1 HGRTV
6 DELAHARA
14 KLARLQSTER
24 TLIEQLVA
32 IRAAIATQRYEINKL
47 VEERRSLINYLP
59 TELLV
64 RILSFLLIRSGEVP
78 SQFPTQRKNLAGV
91 SRLWR
96 DIILNTPS
104 FWSDI
109 VLTNDSDTKS
119 LLTQLKRS
127 CEYPLDITIQSTSR
141 DNPDTLLDILIPST
155 SRWRSLS
162 VQGFTG
168 DVLRG
173 IICKLDRLEFPRLE
187 DVFISLAG
195 HSYPRFLSPARSPA
209 LRRLNLSRL
218 YWTEDFSTITTTLT
232 TLSLSTAAIRD
243 QSFLTG
249 IPTQL
254 TTLVFTDCDPRHD
267 EDWVLERDSLYFPL
281 LQRLV
286 LDTVNPHRFLDA
298 VVTPKLDH
306 FEYTHHRSSV
316 LGAFGSKFSHQIY
329 TRVGPCDTPALSG
342 LPRGVSCNLAR
353 QPHTSFLRGYFAL

>member
-1 HGRTV
+1 M

-24 TLIEQLVA
+24 TLVEQLVA
-32 IRAAIATQRYEINKL
+32 IRAAIATQRYEINRL

-59 TELLV
+59 TELLM
-64 RILSFLLIRSGEVP
+64 RIVSFLLTRSGEAP
-78 SQFPTQRKNLAGV
+78 SQFPMQRKNLAGV

-96 DIILNTPS
+96 DLILNTPS

-109 VLTNDSDTKS
+109 VLTNDSTTKS

-127 CEYPLDITIQSTSR
+127 CEYPLDITIQSTSP

-162 VQGFTG
+162 VQGFRG
-168 DVLRG
+168 DVLHS
-173 IICKLDRLEFPRLE
+173 IICKLDRLEFPCLE
-187 DVFISLAG
+187 DVSISLAG
-195 HSYPRFLSPARSPA
+195 HSYPRFLLPACSPA

-232 TLSLSTAAIRD
+232 TLSLSIAAICD
-243 QSFLTG
+243 QSPLTG
-249 IPTQL
+249 IPTQSL
-254 TTLVFTDCDPRHD
+254 TTLVFTDCDPRHN

-298 VVTPKLDH
+298 VVMPKLDH
-306 FEYTHHRSSV
+306 FEYTHHRGSI
-316 LGAFGSKFSHQIY
+316 LGA
-329 TRVGPCDTPALSG
+329 RVGPCDMPALSG
-342 LPRGVSCNLAR
+342 LLWGVSCNLAR
-353 QPHTSFLRGYFAL
+353 QPHTSFLGGYFAL